1 MKKIEGVMTTAL
13 KEHLI
18 SGNPITRIEAL
29 ILFGIPNLTSVISGM
44 KKNGYKIEKQW
55 VSYAGVLRRI
65 NEVAVLQPP
74 SNLPYK
80 ELRLTE
86 YRWSGA

>member
-1 MKKIEGVMTTAL
+1 MMTGL
-13 KEHLI
+13 KEHMI
-18 SGNPITRIEAL
+18 AGNPITKIEAL
-29 ILFGIPNLTSVISGM
+29 ILFGIPSLTAVISDM

>member
-1 MKKIEGVMTTAL
+1 MKNTEGAMSTAL

-18 SGNPITRIEAL
+18 AGNPVTKIEAL
-29 ILFGIPNLTSVISGM
+29 ILFGIPSLTSIISRM

-55 VSYAGVLRRI
+55 VSYAVVLRRI

-80 ELRLTE
+80 ELKLTE